1 MSCWVSIFLI
11 SCFTFSFKGQKGW
24 IKAIHWKSKRRF
36 VQNVTCLKNKKQ
48 NNNKQNRLKITW
60 RVLLYEW
67 KITSC
72 GSNFCINFRNIFQV
86 HSVLKHINYIMYNM
100 DQRNINKY
108 NLKIVCSTY
117 SHFFRIQPYHIRDNC
132 IGLLE
137 SMTNFL
143 AGFVSNKKSYFL
155 VIYFRTAIL
164 QQLQEW
170 HDKGSIVR
178 N

>member
-1 MSCWVSIFLI
+1 MGKKQLTKHFHKTSYFQIYYVLLDFNFLY
-11 SCFTFSFKGQKGW
+11 FLFFSFKGQKGW

-108 NLKIVCSTY
+108 NLKTVCSTY
-117 SHFFRIQPYHIRDNC
+117 SHFFRIQPYHIRQ
-132 IGLLE
+132 L
-137 SMTNFL
+137 
-143 AGFVSNKKSYFL
+143 Y
-155 VIYFRTAIL
+155 RTA
-164 QQLQEW
+164 W
-170 HDKGSIVR
+170 KHD
-178 N
+178 

>member
-11 SCFTFSFKGQKGW
+11 SCFSFSFKGQKGW

-100 DQRNINKY
+100 
-108 NLKIVCSTY
+108 
-117 SHFFRIQPYHIRDNC
+117 
-132 IGLLE
+132 
-137 SMTNFL
+137 TNFL